1 MHAVAAGGIR
11 TPDQRLRV
19 FVSSTLKELAPERR
33 AVRTA
38 IERLAL
44 APVMF
49 ELGARPHPPRELY
62 RAYLHQSDIFVGLYW
77 EQYGW
82 VAPGEEVSGL
92 EDEWNLAPKMP
103 KLIYLKR
110 SEHRQDRLDELLARI
125 REDDDASYVAFSDSA
140 ELADLVTADLATLL
154 AERFD
159 AAAGRHAPLGEPVA
173 EVFST
178 EPIRPPSP
186 LTRLIGRESELAM
199 LTRML
204 ADGQRLVTVTGP
216 GGIGKSR
223 LAVAAARAMEAAF
236 ADGVVFVDLAPVLE
250 AGLVLPAIANALGI
264 RDTGDGAVA
273 EKLATALGRRRLL
286 LVLDN
291 VEHVVSAAPGIGA
304 LLEGT
309 SASVLATS
317 RILLRVRGEHNVP
330 LGPLPSQE
338 AAELFAERAR
348 AVKPDFELTEH
359 NTADVAAICGALDNV
374 PLAIELAAAR
384 LRVLTPSALIER
396 LDHALP
402 LLVGGARDL
411 PERQRT
417 LRATIE
423 WSAQLLSEPERELL
437 MRLGV
442 FRAGF
447 GLDAVEWMS
456 EGFEGTDAVDA
467 LAALVDG
474 SLVREQDRGSR
485 PWFTMLATVREYGR
499 DRLAERGLL
508 DEVQQRHA
516 DFYVGLAVE
525 ADSAPTWPGQVERV
539 TRLLDEQDELR
550 AVGDHLLATGHF
562 DGVAELAW
570 PLYSFWWGGGRAG
583 ELRMW
588 MSRLL
593 EPGVELSE
601 RSRVIAEYC
610 LNAIRYWRTADE
622 AVVPALSRCLEYF
635 HRVQDGRGE
644 ALVCAALAVSAYA
657 QVPPDLDAAEENAR
671 QALRLAEAFDPD
683 FASAVVGV
691 MVGRLWLAQGRAD
704 EAVAQFERTL
714 AVARRIRDTLGQA
727 IALSH
732 LGWARMVGGAPDRA
746 RECFAEQLLLAS
758 TIGHEEGI
766 ADALEGMFAVASA
779 TEDMD
784 RAGSM
789 LGAAEEIRERKG
801 LPTRSPL
808 SFFAPIL
815 ERIVAGED
823 ATRFERARRLGRE
836 ADLAD
841 MVEAAL
847 ASGAGTVRS
856 EVGPAN

>member
-1 MHAVAAGGIR
+1 MQTVAAGGIR

-33 AVRTA
+33 AARAA

-62 RAYLHQSDIFVGLYW
+62 RAYLDQSDIFVGVYW

-82 VAPGEEVSGL
+82 IAPGEDVSGL
-92 EDEWNLAPKMP
+92 EDEWNLAPQMP

-125 REDDDASYVAFSDSA
+125 RDDDDASYVAFTDA
-140 ELADLVTADLATLL
+140 ADLADLVTADLATLL

-159 AAAGRHAPLGEPVA
+159 AAVSRHAPLGEPAA

-178 EPIRPPSP
+178 EPVRPPTP
-186 LTRLIGRESELAM
+186 LTRLVGRGRELEIVR
-199 LTRML
+199 RML
-204 ADGQRLVTVTGP
+204 ADEGQRLVTITGP

-223 LAVAAARAMEAAF
+223 LAVAAARDVEAAF
-236 ADGVVFVDLAPVLE
+236 PDGVVFVDLAPVLE
-250 AGLVLPAIANALGI
+250 AGLVLTAIANALGI
-264 RDTGDGAVA
+264 RDTGDRPLA
-273 EKLATALGRRRLL
+273 EKLAGALGHRRLL

-291 VEHVVSAAPGIGA
+291 VEQVVQAAPEIGA
-304 LLEGT
+304 LLAGS
-309 SASVLATS
+309 SASVLGTS
-317 RILLRVRGEHNVP
+317 RILLRVRGEQNVP
-330 LGPLPSQE
+330 LGPLPSPE

-348 AVKPDFELTEH
+348 AVKPDFELTDD
-359 NTADVAAICGALDNV
+359 NTPHVLAICRALDNV

-384 LRVLTPSALIER
+384 LRVLTPAALIER

-417 LRATIE
+417 LRATID
-423 WSAQLLSEPERELL
+423 WSAQLLPDPERELL
-437 MRLGV
+437 LRLGV

-456 EGFEGTDAVDA
+456 DGLDGMDAVEA
-467 LAALVDG
+467 LGALVDG

-485 PWFTMLATVREYGR
+485 PWFTMLATVREYSR

-508 DEVQQRHA
+508 TESQQRHA
-516 DFYVGLAVE
+516 DFYVGLAV
-525 ADSAPTWPGQVERV
+525 AAGSAPTWQSQVEQV

-550 AVGDHLLATGHF
+550 AAVDHLLSTGQF
-562 DGVAELAW
+562 DAVAEVAW

-583 ELRMW
+583 DVRIW
-588 MSRLL
+588 MTRLL
-593 EPGVELSE
+593 EPGIELSE
-601 RSRVIAEYC
+601 RSRVLAEYC
-610 LNAIRYWRTADE
+610 LSAIQYWSTSDE
-622 AVVPALSRCLEYF
+622 SVVPGISRCLEYF
-635 HRVQDGRGE
+635 RRVADRRGE
-644 ALVCAALAVSAYA
+644 ALVRASLALAEFA
-657 QVPPDLDAAEENAR
+657 QLPPDIDASEENAR
-671 QALRLAEAFDPD
+671 QAIELAEAFDVD
-683 FASAVVGV
+683 FGGAVVGV
-691 MVGRLWLAQGRAD
+691 MLGRLWLAQGRVD
-704 EAVAQFERTL
+704 DAVRQFERTL
-714 AVARRIRDTLGQA
+714 SVARRIRDTLGQA

-732 LGWARMVGGAPDRA
+732 LGWARIVGGEPDRA

-766 ADALEGMFAVASA
+766 ADALEGMFAVAS
-779 TEDMD
+779 TSPDIE
-784 RAGSM
+784 RAGRM
-789 LGAAEEIRERKG
+789 LGAAEDIRERKG

-808 SFFAPIL
+808 SFFEPIL
-815 ERIVAGED
+815 ERVLAGPE
-823 ATRFERARRLGRE
+823 ATAFEQARRLGRE
-836 ADLAD
+836 AELAD
-841 MVEAAL
+841 VVEAAL
-847 ASGAGTVRS
+847 A
-856 EVGPAN
+856 

>member
-1 MHAVAAGGIR
+1 MHTVAAGGIR

-33 AVRTA
+33 AARAA

-62 RAYLHQSDIFVGLYW
+62 RAYLDQSDIFVGVYW

-82 VAPGEEVSGL
+82 IAPGEEVSGL
-92 EDEWNLAPKMP
+92 EDEWNLAPRMP

-110 SEHRQDRLDELLARI
+110 SGHRQDRLDELLARI
-125 REDDDASYVAFSDSA
+125 REDDDASYVAFTDAA
-140 ELADLVTADLATLL
+140 ELVELVTADLATLL

-159 AAAGRHAPLGEPVA
+159 AAAGRPAPLGEPVA

-178 EPIRPPSP
+178 EPMRPPSP
-186 LTRLIGRESELAM
+186 LTRLIGRESELTIV
-199 LTRML
+199 TRML
-204 ADGQRLVTVTGP
+204 AEEGQRLVTVTGP

-223 LAVAAARAMEAAF
+223 LAVAAAREVEAAF
-236 ADGVVFVDLAPVLE
+236 PDGVVFVDLAPVLD
-250 AGLVLPAIANALGI
+250 AGLVLTAIANALGI
-264 RDTGDGAVA
+264 RDIGDRPLAD
-273 EKLATALGRRRLL
+273 KLSGALGHRRLL

-291 VEHVVSAAPGIGA
+291 MEHVVQAAPEIGA
-304 LLEGT
+304 LLEGS
-309 SASVLATS
+309 SASVVATS
-317 RILLRVRGEHNVP
+317 RILLRVRGEQNVP
-330 LGPLPSQE
+330 LGPLPSRQ
-338 AAELFAERAR
+338 AAQLFTERAR
-348 AVKPDFELTEH
+348 AGKPDFELTEE
-359 NTADVAAICGALDNV
+359 NTADVVAICGALDNV

-384 LRVLTPSALIER
+384 LRVLSPAALLDR

-423 WSAQLLSEPERELL
+423 WSAQLLSDPERELL
-437 MRLGV
+437 LRLGV

-447 GLDAVEWMS
+447 GLDAIEWMAD
-456 EGFEGTDAVDA
+456 GIDGADAIEA
-467 LAALVDG
+467 LGALVDG

-508 DEVQQRHA
+508 EESQQRHA

-525 ADSAPTWPGQVERV
+525 AGSAPTWQGQVERV

-550 AVGDHLLATGHF
+550 AAADHLLATGHF
-562 DGVAELAW
+562 DAVAEFAW

-583 ELRMW
+583 EIRMW
-588 MSRLL
+588 MTRLL

-610 LNAIRYWRTADE
+610 LNAIQYWRTADE

-635 HRVQDGRGE
+635 HRVRDGRGE
-644 ALVCAALAVSAYA
+644 ALVGAALAVFEYA
-657 QVPPDLDAAEENAR
+657 QVPPDLDAAEDNAR
-671 QALRLAEAFDPD
+671 RALGCAEAFDPD

-691 MVGRLWLAQGRAD
+691 MVGRLWLAQGRVD
-704 EAVAQFERTL
+704 EAVARFESTL
-714 AVARRIRDTLGQA
+714 SVARRIRDTLGQA

-732 LGWARMVGGAPDRA
+732 LGWARMVGGEPDRA

-766 ADALEGMFAVASA
+766 ADALEGMFAVAS
-779 TEDMD
+779 TSDDIE
-784 RAGSM
+784 RAGM
-789 LGAAEEIRERKG
+789 MIGAAEEVRARKG

-808 SFFAPIL
+808 SFFGPFL
-815 ERIVAGED
+815 ERILSGAD
-823 ATRFERARRLGRE
+823 APRFEQARRVGRA

-847 ASGAGTVRS
+847 G
-856 EVGPAN
+856 